1 MLSLKE
7 AKVNERNPNTTA
19 DTKAAPEAVKPFEEP
34 KLTYLTPKLSER
46 GNVQDVTLQGFFG
59 SFSP

>member
-1 MLSLKE
+1 MK
-7 AKVNERNPNTTA
+7 NERNTQ
-19 DTKAAPEAVKPFEEP
+19 DVKAAPEAKPFEEP

>member
-1 MLSLKE
+1 MNKD
-7 AKVNERNPNTTA
+7 ERNTQA
-19 DTKAAPEAVKPFEEP
+19 DIKAAPDVKPFEEP